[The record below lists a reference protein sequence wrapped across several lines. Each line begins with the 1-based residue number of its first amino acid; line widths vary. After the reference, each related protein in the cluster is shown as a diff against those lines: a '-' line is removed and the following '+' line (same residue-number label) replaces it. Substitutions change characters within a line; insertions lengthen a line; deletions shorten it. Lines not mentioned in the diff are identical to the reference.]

1 MRISDVVK
9 KILRSIRIFIYFRIT
24 WLLFLFLKFYYG
36 LFRPYGSITCYSGI
50 DGGGAQLQRILSVA
64 SVCHYYGIE
73 FIFTPISEI
82 DYYPSSSS
90 KEDWILKWNKLL
102 NLSSLYEISNNY
114 NFKVRG
120 LFLSLFSVP
129 FKADTLA
136 VNNAHVFADI
146 FTNEYDNLI
155 KNKKIFLVPQIE
167 QINKVQDYNNLTVIH
182 LRKPNFNSGHPIYL
196 LVKAREISSDRFD
209 RTIDILKLER
219 NFRTNNIKVFLAS
232 KDEDTKELMIKY
244 PNFDFDCLTNAFEA
258 IYIMSKAEVLVIAHS
273 SMSYLAALF
282 NINKVYYYKD
292 FWHSPKKEWRS
303 ID

>member
-1 MRISDVVK
+1 MLLNK
-9 KILRSIRIFIYFRIT
+9 KILSPIKIFLYYRISRVVFEFLTSYFIVF
-24 WLLFLFLKFYYG
+24 K
-36 LFRPYGSITCYSGI
+36 PKGSITCYSGI

-64 SVCHYYGIE
+64 SVCHYYGIK

-82 DYYPSSSS
+82 DYYQSSSS
-90 KEDWILKWNKLL
+90 KDDWILKWNKLL
-102 NLSSLYEISNNY
+102 NLSSVYKISNNY

-129 FKADTLA
+129 FKSDTLA
-136 VNNAHVFADI
+136 INNAHVFADI

-155 KNKKIFLVPQIE
+155 KNKKIFIVPQNE
-167 QINKVQDYNNLTVIH
+167 QLYKVKNYNNLTVIH

-196 LVKAREISSDRFD
+196 LEKAREISYDRFV
-209 RTIDILKLER
+209 RTVDILKLET
-219 NFRTNNIKVFLAS
+219 NFYNNNIQVFLAS
-232 KDEDTKELMIKY
+232 KDEDTKELMNKY
-244 PNFDFDCLTNAFEA
+244 PNFDFDSLTNAFEA

-292 FWHSPKKEWRS
+292 FWHSPKKYWQS